1 MIVFPNAKINL
12 GLRIHRKRED
22 GYHDLETIFYPIGL
36 KDALEIIPLDPLEK
50 TSAFPFSLSGAEIGG
65 RPTSNLCVR
74 AYKMLKKDFPGLPH
88 IRMHLHKTIPSGAG
102 LGGGSSDA
110 AFTLLLLNKMFGL
123 KLEKEQLLRYAN
135 ELGSDCPFFI
145 INKPCYATGRGD
157 ILEEVDIDLSAYR
170 IVIVNPGIHI
180 DTGLAFTN
188 IIPAIPDTSIREIIK
203 RPVERW
209 KDEMQNDFEKII
221 FARHPEIVEIKDQL
235 YRSGAVFAAMSGS
248 GSTVFGIFDQEP
260 VPELKFPPHY
270 FVKILDIEDP
280 RTEDPGTEAPRTEET
295 RSK

>member
-22 GYHDLETIFYPIGL
+22 GYHDLDTVFYPVAL
-36 KDALEIIPLDPLEK
+36 KDALEIIPLDPQEK
-50 TSAFPFSLSGAEIGG
+50 TSAFPFSLSGAEISG

-74 AYKMLKKDFPGLPH
+74 AYKMLKKDFPDLPH

-123 KLEKEQLLRYAN
+123 NLNREELIRYAN

-145 INKPCYATGRGD
+145 INKPCYATGRGE
-157 ILEEVDIDLSAYR
+157 ILEEVDINLSAYR

-188 IIPAIPDTSIREIIK
+188 IIPAVPDQSVKEIIK
-203 RPVERW
+203 KPVERW

-221 FARHPEIVEIKDQL
+221 FAHHPEIAEIKDQL
-235 YRSGAVFAAMSGS
+235 YRSGAVFASMSGS
-248 GSTVFGIFDQEP
+248 GSTVFGIFDGDKIP
-260 VPELKFPPHY
+260 AFTFPSHY
-270 FVKILDIEDP
+270 FVREVDGKL
-280 RTEDPGTEAPRTEET
+280 A
-295 RSK
+295 